1 MVRKTADLRSKI
13 QAIYSLEQLAAG
25 KSAVH
30 DRHPLVKLGS
40 AFCYIVL
47 VVSFGRAEF
56 GRLVPFVFYCVV
68 LMALSGTPWPAVLR
82 RAALALPFVV
92 LAGLSNIL
100 FDRAAAFTV
109 SGITVSLGVVSFFTL
124 IYRTF
129 LCVTAVL
136 ILVAVTP
143 VSDLT
148 GQLRRLRAPDILVT
162 LFEMTYRY
170 IAVLLG
176 EASSMYT
183 AYMLRSTERKG
194 LQMRHMGS
202 FVGQLFIR
210 SYDRAERVYAAM
222 KCRGYGGRE
231 RSAVRRPLR
240 APDYVYLAVSCLP
253 FILLRIFDTTAF
265 FERLF

>member
-1 MVRKTADLRSKI
+1 LRPAALTRKSKQTAVVRKTADLRSKI

-30 DRHPLVKLGS
+30 DRHPLVKLVS
-40 AFCYIVL
+40 TFCYIVL

-100 FDRAAAFTV
+100 FDRSAAFTV
-109 SGITVSLGVVSFFTL
+109 RGSRSARRRVFFHPYL
-124 IYRTF
+124 PHF

-148 GQLRRLRAPDILVT
+148 D
-162 LFEMTYRY
+162 
-170 IAVLLG
+170 
-176 EASSMYT
+176 SSG
-183 AYMLRSTERKG
+183 ACACPISSSPCSR
-194 LQMRHMGS
+194 
-202 FVGQLFIR
+202 
-210 SYDRAERVYAAM
+210 
-222 KCRGYGGRE
+222 
-231 RSAVRRPLR
+231 
-240 APDYVYLAVSCLP
+240 
-253 FILLRIFDTTAF
+253 
-265 FERLF
+265 